1 MGTAGNPYT
10 AGGEAPGTATEATSC
25 AQAARLPAVLHLRCT
40 VSTAHQ
46 KAANGMHE
54 D

>member
-10 AGGEAPGTATEATSC
+10 AGGEALGTATEATSC
-25 AQAARLPAVLHLRCT
+25 AQAARLPAMLHLGCT
-40 VSTAHQ
+40 VSTTHQ
-46 KAANGMHE
+46 EPTSGMHE

>member
-10 AGGEAPGTATEATSC
+10 AGGEAPGTATEATFC
-25 AQAARLPAVLHLRCT
+25 AQAARLPAMPYLRCT
-40 VSTAHQ
+40 VSITHQ
-46 KAANGMHE
+46 EATRGMHE